1 MANKKADI
9 TQRPDGKWQSKVQG
23 NEKASFV
30 TDTQKE
36 AYAKQRDSFAKGS
49 GGEIS
54 VHGKDGKIREKN
66 TISPMKD
73 HFPPK
78 G

>member
-1 MANKKADI
+1 
-9 TQRPDGKWQSKVQG
+9 
-23 NEKASFV
+23 V
-30 TDTQKE
+30 TDTRKE
-36 AYAKQRDSFAKGS
+36 AYAKQRNSFAKGS

-66 TISPMKD
+66 PILPMKNNL
-73 HFPPK
+73 PPK